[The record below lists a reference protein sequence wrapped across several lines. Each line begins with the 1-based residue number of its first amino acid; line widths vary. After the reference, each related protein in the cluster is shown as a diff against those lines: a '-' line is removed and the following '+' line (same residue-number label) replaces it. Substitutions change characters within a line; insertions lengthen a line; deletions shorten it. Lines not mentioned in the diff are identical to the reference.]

1 MAESRY
7 DADLSSSG
15 PESYDSDLSS
25 TGTESS
31 SAISTFS
38 RKNCKFRSKASDWTL
53 DHLIKIGVE
62 YDENFTVLETF
73 MSKVKTEN
81 IDRSL
86 GTGNSGT
93 VPPICRTLKQLTVEN
108 WTFSYNFE
116 LDKGSGIKDAME
128 KTEKAIEKLE
138 NEQEMQEKVMQED
151 GQKYYS
157 QHNYNKKAQIENF
170 NIQNTF

>member
-86 GTGNSGT
+86 GI
-93 VPPICRTLKQLTVEN
+93 VPPICRTLKQLTIEN

-128 KTEKAIEKLE
+128 KTEKAIEVE
-138 NEQEMQEKVMQED
+138 NEQKMQEKVMQED
-151 GQKYYS
+151 GRKYYS
-157 QHNYNKKAQIENF
+157 QHNYYKKAQIENF

>member
-86 GTGNSGT
+86 GI
-93 VPPICRTLKQLTVEN
+93 VPPICRTLKQLTIEN

-128 KTEKAIEKLE
+128 KTEKAIEELE

-157 QHNYNKKAQIENF
+157 QHNYYKKAQIENF